1 MIDNGKEQIMKKS
14 SLLKNTSILMMAT
27 IISRVIG
34 LLYRSPLGAAIG
46 SEGLGYYGTA
56 SNVYVILLLIS
67 SYSIPMAVS
76 KIVSERLAL
85 GQYRNAQRVFHG
97 ALIYAAVVGG
107 LAALAAFFGGKYLL
121 AYNQQNALPALRVLA
136 PTIFLSAILGVLRGY
151 FQAHNTM
158 IPTSVSQILEQIA
171 NAIVSI
177 MAGYLLIAAFATDST
192 SRAIYGSVGGTMG
205 TAAGVGIGL
214 LFMLFVYAL
223 NRKTIRKKLERDR
236 TRGEESYGDI
246 IKILFFM
253 ITPVI
258 FTTFIYNANAYVDNY
273 IYSSLMGWHGV
284 ADSVINEAY
293 GEFSNYYVTLINVPL
308 ALASASASAM
318 MPEVSGEHAAG
329 NFKEANSRI
338 LKTIRLTMF
347 VSIPAAVGLGV
358 LSFPITQVLFPA
370 CSELSGQLLML
381 GAVSVVFSAL
391 STITNCALQSIG
403 KQKIALRNAAV
414 SLGLNVAVVTVVLLI
429 SEKPGIFAV
438 LIANI
443 AFSVSMCILNNI
455 SIRKYLRFRNEFR
468 DTYLMPLAAAAA
480 MGVVTWIVYYGL
492 FLLTRRPSVCLIIAI
507 VMAVPLYMILYVK
520 ITGTS
525 EKEMKKFPMGGKI
538 VRILKVLRI
547 Y

>member
-1 MIDNGKEQIMKKS
+1 MKKS
-14 SLLKNTSILMMAT
+14 SLLKNTSVLMVAT
-27 IISRVIG
+27 LVSRVIG

-46 SEGLGYYGTA
+46 TEGLGYYGTA

-85 GQYRNAQRVFHG
+85 KQYENAQRVFHG
-97 ALIYAAVVGG
+97 ALIYAAIVGG
-107 LAALAAFFGGKYLL
+107 IAALAAFFGGKYLL
-121 AYNQQNALPALRVLA
+121 AYNQQNALPALQVLA

-158 IPTSVSQILEQIA
+158 VPTSVSQILEQIA

-177 MAGYLLIAAFATDST
+177 AAGYLLIATFSTDST

-205 TAAGVGIGL
+205 TGAGVLVGL
-214 LFMLFVYAL
+214 LFMVFVYGI
-223 NRKTIRKKLERDR
+223 NRKGIRKKIRKDR
-236 TRGEESYGDI
+236 YHTRESYGSI
-246 IKILFFM
+246 LKTLFFM
-253 ITPVI
+253 VTPVI
-258 FTTFIYNANAYVDNY
+258 FTTFIYNANSYVDNY

-284 ADSVINEAY
+284 DSSVINEAY

-318 MPEVSGEHAAG
+318 MPEVSGEFAKG
-329 NFKEANSRI
+329 NYREANSRI

-358 LSFPITQVLFPA
+358 LSFPITGVLFPA
-370 CSELSGQLLML
+370 STELSAWLLL
-381 GAVSVVFSAL
+381 GGSVSVVFSAL
-391 STITNCALQSIG
+391 STITNSALQSIG
-403 KQKIALRNAAV
+403 KQKIALRNAAI
-414 SLGLNVAVVTVVLLI
+414 SLGLNVAVVSVILLI
-429 SEKPGIFAV
+429 SAKPGIFAV

-443 AFSVSMCILNNI
+443 AFSVSMCFLNNL

-468 DTYLMPLAAAAA
+468 DTYLKPFAAAAA

-492 FLLTRRPSVCLIIAI
+492 FLLTRRPAICMILAIAL
-507 VMAVPLYMILYVK
+507 AVPLYLILYVM
-520 ITGTS
+520 ITHTS
-525 EKEMKKFPMGGKI
+525 EAEMRRFPMGSKI
-538 VRILKVLRI
+538 VKVLKILRV

>member
-1 MIDNGKEQIMKKS
+1 MKKS
-14 SLLKNTSILMMAT
+14 SLLRNTSILIIAT
-27 IISRVIG
+27 IVSRVIG

-46 SEGLGYYGTA
+46 TEGLGYYGTA

-85 GQYRNAQRVFHG
+85 KQYENAQRVFHG
-97 ALIYAAVVGG
+97 ALVYAVIVGG
-107 LAALAAFFGGKYLL
+107 LAALVAFFGGKYLL
-121 AYNQQNALPALRVLA
+121 AYNQQNALPALQVLA

-158 IPTSVSQILEQIA
+158 VPTSVSQILEQIA

-177 MAGYLLIAAFATDST
+177 AAGYLLISAFATDST
-192 SRAIYGSVGGTMG
+192 SKAIYGSVGGTMG
-205 TAAGVGIGL
+205 TGAGVLVGL
-214 LFMLFVYAL
+214 LFMLFVYGV
-223 NRKTIRKKLERDR
+223 NRKGIHKKIERDR
-236 TRGEESYGDI
+236 YHAQESYSSI
-246 IKILFFM
+246 LKTLFFM
-253 ITPVI
+253 VTPVI

-284 ADSVINEAY
+284 ASSTINEAY

-318 MPEVSGEHAAG
+318 MPEVSGEFATG
-329 NFKEANSRI
+329 DYREANSRI
-338 LKTIRLTMF
+338 LQTIRLTMF

-358 LSFPITQVLFPA
+358 LSFPITGVLFPG
-370 CSELSGQLLML
+370 STDLSAWLLL
-381 GAVSVVFSAL
+381 GGSVSVVFSAL
-391 STITNCALQSIG
+391 STITNSALQSIG

-414 SLGLNVAVVTVVLLI
+414 SLALNVAVVSVILAI

-443 AFSVSMCILNNI
+443 AFSVSMCFLNNL

-468 DTYLMPLAAAAA
+468 NTYLMPLAAAAC

-492 FLLTRRPSVCLIIAI
+492 FLLTRRPAICLVIAI
-507 VMAVPLYMILYVK
+507 VIAVPLYLILYVL
-520 ITGTS
+520 ITHTT
-525 EKEMKKFPMGGKI
+525 EEEMRKFPMGSKI
-538 VRILKVLRI
+538 VRVLRI
-547 Y
+547 LRIY